1 MNNQHIPHELKPY
14 LREPPAME
22 AGAVGKHGK
31 LLLEFTLNK
40 TTGRSYMSNWMRQT
54 PLIVQQ
60 ELYFDEMMP
69 EMPCVY
75 ILSSGGP
82 NVDGDRYNIDIKLNK
97 GAFAHIS
104 TGAATKIA
112 EMQYNHAANCQQL
125 TLDEDCYLE
134 YIPLPIIPCKNSR
147 YINNTTITIHPSATL
162 FYSEIYTAGREFY
175 NNGELFQYNLLSI
188 NTQGYSP
195 NGELLFRERMVIEPK
210 RDICKKIG
218 LISLFNHFA
227 DILILTPQ
235 QNIQPL
241 VEQYKP
247 YISSDYALGI
257 NYLPEECGIN
267 IKILSN
273 SVEELK
279 KRVRTICSSLRKQI
293 KGCELP
299 KEFAWR

>member
-31 LLLEFTLNK
+31 LLMEFTLNK

-112 EMQYNHAANCQQL
+112 EMRHNHASMQQNIHI
-125 TLDEDCYLE
+125 EECGYLE
-134 YIPLPIIPCKNSR
+134 YMPLPIIPCKNSR
-147 YINNTTITIHPSATL
+147 YITNTSITIGPKATL

-175 NNGELFQYNLLSI
+175 GPGEVFQYDLLSI
-188 NTQGYSP
+188 CTEAKLT
-195 NGELLFRERMVIEPK
+195 NGTPLFREKMIIKPKTKAISYLGIMHNYNHLSDIIVITPK
-210 RDICKKIG
+210 ENIEKIV
-218 LISLFNHFA
+218 NEH
-227 DILILTPQ
+227 
-235 QNIQPL
+235 
-241 VEQYKP
+241 KP
-247 YISSDYALGI
+247 YIASNCALGI
-257 NYLPEECGIN
+257 NTLPNDCGVN
-267 IKILSN
+267 IKILGN

-279 KRVRTICSSLRKQI
+279 QICRTICSTIRKI
-293 KGCELP
+293 VMGKELP